1 MNKKIIVVGGTSGLG
16 RKLAELY
23 AARGSMVG
31 VIGRREELL
40 NELKN
45 TYPNNIQIQKAD
57 VTAAEIGQNMQQLIA
72 KLGDVDTIIITAS
85 IANINDDFHFQPEI
99 DCIDVNVNGFERVL
113 QTAWDYF
120 KARGSGQ
127 IVGVTSI
134 AAIRG
139 NKRAPAYHASK
150 AFQSIYLES
159 LRVKAK
165 HEKNGITITELI
177 PGYIDTQM
185 GKGNRLFWVASLQ
198 KAGRQSKRA
207 IDKKRKRVFITK
219 RWWFV
224 YTILKWMPGF
234 IYVPLMNGSW
244 KLKQKN

>member
-16 RKLAELY
+16 RRLAELY
-23 AARGSMVG
+23 AAQGSMVG

-40 NELKN
+40 TELKN
-45 TYPNNIQIQKAD
+45 AYPKNITVQKAD
-57 VTAAEIGQNMQQLIA
+57 VTNEDIGENLRKLIA
-72 KLGDVDTIIITAS
+72 GMGNVDTIIITAS
-85 IANINDDFHFQPEI
+85 VAHLNDEFHFQPEI
-99 DCIDVNVNGFERVL
+99 DTISLNVNGFGQVL

-120 KARGSGQ
+120 KTRGSGQ

-165 HEKNGITITELI
+165 HEKNGIIVTELI

-185 GKGNRLFWVASLQ
+185 GKGNRLFWVASLK

-207 IDKKRKRVFITK
+207 IDNKRKRVFITK

-224 YTILKWMPGF
+224 YTFLKWIPGS
-234 IYVPLMNGSW
+234 IYVPLVNGSW